1 MPTTQVIL
9 TRHAEKRR
17 DDPSNRDPDLTEEGK
32 ARARALGEL
41 LRDLKVPVGAA
52 FCSTYKRTQ
61 QTADEAISA
70 GGLGVTATP
79 VAEASEVVKKIK
91 ERPAAKELI
100 LVVHHANSVPE
111 IANLLGVKPAQGEID
126 DADFEQLWTVALS
139 SPVKFKKGK
148 HPKRKPAA
156 AAP

>member
-17 DDPSNRDPDLTEEGK
+17 DQNTDDPDLTPDGE

-41 LRDLKVPVGAA
+41 LRDLKVKVGAVY
-52 FCSTYKRTQ
+52 CSNYKRTE
-61 QTADEAISA
+61 QTASLAIQA
-70 GGLGVTATP
+70 GGLGGSPKALS
-79 VAEASEVVKKIK
+79 AADIAK
-91 ERPAAKELI
+91 EILDRPAADELI

-111 IANLLGVKPAQGEID
+111 VVHLLGVTPQPAEID
-126 DADFEQLWTVALS
+126 DADFEQLWTVQLR
-139 SPVKFKKGK
+139 PLKFKKGK

>member
-17 DDPSNRDPDLTEEGK
+17 DQNTDDPDLTEEGK
-32 ARARALGEL
+32 ARAKALGEL
-41 LRDLKVPVGAA
+41 LRDLKVKVGAA

-61 QTADEAISA
+61 QTASEAISA
-70 GGLGVTATP
+70 GGLGVTATA
-79 VAEASEVVKKIK
+79 VAEASEVVKQIK
-91 ERPAAKELI
+91 ARPAADELI

-111 IANLLGVKPAQGEID
+111 IANLLGVTPAQGEID
-126 DADFEQLWTVALS
+126 DGDFEQLWTVALT